1 MKFNDFITLKKVKI
15 VSKDISLIRSLINTS
30 RNDLKFLY
38 RLTIDG
44 VSARKIMCNYYDV
57 LRSVLEAIA
66 LVEGYKVY
74 SHEAFT
80 YFLKEKD
87 EDVSSIKFD
96 KFRKIR
102 NNINYYGENIS
113 VEEVTE
119 YKEQIT
125 MLVEVLMD
133 KYLGDFK

>member
-1 MKFNDFITLKKVKI
+1 MKFEDFISLKKVKI
-15 VSKDISLIRSLINTS
+15 VSKDISLIKSLINTS
-30 RNDLKFLY
+30 KNDLKFLS
-38 RLTIDG
+38 RLTIDS

-80 YFLKEKD
+80 YLLKEKG
-87 EDVSSIKFD
+87 EEVIALKFD
-96 KFRKIR
+96 RFRKIR

-119 YKEQIT
+119 YSGETKNLIEI
-125 MLVEVLMD
+125 LIN
-133 KYLGDFK
+133 KYLEEFK